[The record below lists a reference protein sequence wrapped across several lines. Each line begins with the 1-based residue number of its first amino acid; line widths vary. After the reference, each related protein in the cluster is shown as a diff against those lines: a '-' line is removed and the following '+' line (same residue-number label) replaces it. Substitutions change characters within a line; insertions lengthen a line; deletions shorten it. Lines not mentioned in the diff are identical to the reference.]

1 MNMTTRTTSWL
12 GAAVALSTLTATV
25 VRMET
30 ANTNATGSG
39 YLEDALAVSHTLIP
53 QAPTCEVAS
62 LPELPDVSIA
72 SVTRQSAP
80 VPHCKVAGVIGTETN
95 FELLLPDNW
104 NGKFV
109 MGGGGGFV
117 GSVMNTSLMFG
128 SLQAGYATVGTDT
141 GHQGHP
147 LDASWALNNLERLV
161 SFGHQAVHRTAVTAK
176 ALAESYYQADIARS
190 YFTGCS
196 RGGGQGLME
205 AQRYPE
211 DFDGIVAG
219 APAYN
224 WTPGLAALG
233 VQISQAMYPDL
244 NDLEEAVVGP
254 VEQALIESSYLE
266 MCDGQDGLEDGIL
279 NDPRRCQFDIATLLC
294 EGDKTERC
302 LSDQQLA
309 AVKVVYDGPKDAQ
322 GNSMFYGFPFG
333 GETALGG
340 WPRWLTGGLK
350 YLRDLEDFQE
360 GVDDGG
366 FEAPVA
372 PNAMYGFGN
381 GIMKYFVYND
391 PDWTYED
398 YDFSTLKQDTE
409 RVAATLNATSPDL
422 SAYRERGGKL
432 LIYSGWSDAAA
443 PAEGVIGYYDEV
455 LAHDDTAVDDV
466 RLFMMPGVE
475 HCFGG
480 PGPSWV
486 DFLTEIDKW
495 VESGEAPDQT
505 PAYWLDDTFQPT
517 GSRLLCAYPSV
528 AQYDGTG
535 DPREASSFSCVN
547 PE

>member
-1 MNMTTRTTSWL
+1 MNE
-12 GAAVALSTLTATV
+12 GDATV
-25 VRMET
+25 RTLFM
-30 ANTNATGSG
+30 
-39 YLEDALAVSHTLIP
+39 VSVIP
-53 QAPTCEVAS
+53 VVLLSSHAARQVGPVCSPES
-62 LPELPDVSIA
+62 LPQLPDVRIVA
-72 SVTRQSAP
+72 VTPELVP

-95 FELLLPDNW
+95 FELLLPDAW

-128 SLQAGYATVGTDT
+128 ALQAGYATVGTDA

-147 LDASWALNNLERLV
+147 LDASWAHNNLERLV

-176 ALAESYYQADIARS
+176 ALTGSYYQGEIGRS

-211 DFDGIVAG
+211 DFDGIVVG

-224 WTPGLAALG
+224 WTPGMAA
-233 VQISQAMYPDL
+233 VATQITQAMYPDP

-254 VEQALIESSYLE
+254 AEQQLIESSYLE
-266 MCDGQDGLEDGIL
+266 VCDDQDGLKDGIL
-279 NDPRRCQFDIATLLC
+279 NDPRQCQFDVATLLC
-294 EGDKTERC
+294 EGEKTARC
-302 LSDQQLA
+302 LSEQQLA
-309 AVKVVYDGPKDAQ
+309 AVKVVYDGPKDPE
-322 GNSMFYGFPFG
+322 GNSLYYGFPFG

-350 YLRDLEDFQE
+350 YLSDLDEFQG
-360 GVDDGG
+360 GVDAGD
-366 FEAPVA
+366 FESPVA
-372 PNAMYGFGN
+372 PNAFHGFGN

-391 PDWTYED
+391 PDWSYD
-398 YDFSTLKQDTE
+398 NYDFGTLKKDSE
-409 RVAATLNATSPDL
+409 RIAETLNATNPDL

-432 LIYSGWSDAAA
+432 LIYSGWSDAAV
-443 PAEGVIGYYDEV
+443 PAEGVIGYYEDV
-455 LAHDDTAVDDV
+455 LAHDETAVADV

-486 DFLTEIDKW
+486 NFLTEIDEW
-495 VESGEAPDQT
+495 VEAGEAPSQVT
-505 PAYWLDDTFQPT
+505 AYWLNEQMQPD
-517 GSRLLCAYPSV
+517 GSRPVCAYPNLLE
-528 AQYDGTG
+528 YDGVG
-535 DPREASSFSCVN
+535 DPRDASSFSCVS
-547 PE
+547 PD